1 MTPRK
6 DPPED
11 TRFLLGSIAGKIDL
25 VLVTME
31 AQRAADAERFR
42 KIEATQEE
50 HAGHIASLQ
59 KDRSWVLGGAAA
71 VTGAVGTFFAYLGLK
86 S

>member
-1 MTPRK
+1 MTPVK
-6 DPPED
+6 DLPDD
-11 TRFLLGSIAGKIDL
+11 TRFILGSIAGKIDL

-42 KIEATQEE
+42 KIEAVQEE

-59 KDRSWVLGGAAA
+59 KDRSWVLGGFAA
-71 VTGAVGTFFAYLGLK
+71 VTGAVGTFLTYLGIRQ
-86 S
+86 